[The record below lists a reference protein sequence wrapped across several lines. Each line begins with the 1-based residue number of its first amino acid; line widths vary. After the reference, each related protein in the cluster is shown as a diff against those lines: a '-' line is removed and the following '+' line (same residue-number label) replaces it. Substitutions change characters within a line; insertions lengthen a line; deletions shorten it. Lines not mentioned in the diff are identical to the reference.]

1 MTVKIGQFLFMM
13 GVNIFGSITLSFLFP
28 NITGFCYS
36 MAFAIF
42 LVGIGQYF
50 NSVMLLILVLHSY
63 GVI

>member
-28 NITGFCYS
+28 NIIGFCYS

-42 LVGIGQYF
+42 LVGIGSL
-50 NSVMLLILVLHSY
+50 NVS
-63 GVI
+63 